1 MSFYIV
7 VTALQDSVES
17 WSFSSPFIHNESDS
31 EDEENLE
38 NFVTDSNFVISRKIE
53 DNQVRIPIQAFLQ
66 GYKNGLF
73 QHNELMLY
81 SAPVNSPFDKVR
93 LNLNDIEVMYVEP

>member
-1 MSFYIV
+1 M
-7 VTALQDSVES
+7 ES
-17 WSFSSPFIHNESDS
+17 WGFSSPFIDDS
-31 EDEENLE
+31 GSENVGDE
-38 NFVTDSNFVISRKIE
+38 NFITDSNFVISRKVE

-93 LNLNDIEVMYVEP
+93 LNMNDIEVMYVEP